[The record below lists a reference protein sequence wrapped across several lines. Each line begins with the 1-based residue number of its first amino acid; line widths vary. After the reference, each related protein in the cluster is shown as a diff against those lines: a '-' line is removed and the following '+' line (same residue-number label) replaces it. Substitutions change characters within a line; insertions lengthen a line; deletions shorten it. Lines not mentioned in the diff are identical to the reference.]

1 MTKYVTRKTDKHI
14 GKVIVPPT
22 PEEILDDNFN
32 YPDYI
37 KHILNLEADYD
48 LLEEFFDRDEEDVTP
63 VNPHITE
70 AYEEFENAIV
80 ILQKQYEDEI
90 KTGALSLD
98 YNKAMKKIARTYFDK
113 LKAITS
119 FQLQKEAEFKAITAK
134 RNELVTALNKVVEIK
149 RNIED
154 GAESRLTAFVNREI
168 PLGKLYIYDLIHLQ
182 NNEIYL
188 KNKKKLDEYRRIIVG
203 RLLNDDGVQY
213 KPIKDLNFARKK

>member
-1 MTKYVTRKTDKHI
+1 MKGSPTETLPNLRARSRIWQTSGT
-14 GKVIVPPT
+14 GK
-22 PEEILDDNFN
+22 L
-32 YPDYI
+32 PDG
-37 KHILNLEADYD
+37 
-48 LLEEFFDRDEEDVTP
+48 
-63 VNPHITE
+63 
-70 AYEEFENAIV
+70 
-80 ILQKQYEDEI
+80 DEI
-90 KTGALSLD
+90 KTGTLSLD

>member
-1 MTKYVTRKTDKHI
+1 MAGYVAKISKSS

-90 KTGALSLD
+90 KTGTLSLD
-98 YNKAMKKIARTYFDK
+98 YNKAMKKIARAYFDK

>member
-90 KTGALSLD
+90 KTGTLSLD